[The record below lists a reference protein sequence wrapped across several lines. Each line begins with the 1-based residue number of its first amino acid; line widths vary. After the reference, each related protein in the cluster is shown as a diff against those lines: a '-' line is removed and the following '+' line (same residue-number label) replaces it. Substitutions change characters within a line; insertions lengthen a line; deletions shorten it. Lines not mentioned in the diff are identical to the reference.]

1 MKKTL
6 LISFM
11 FFTMRAYSQTISGGI
26 SAGINYTNLPGPGT
40 LFFSSSYSYIPGFR
54 VGGLMDIGFK
64 AFSIQPGVFY
74 STSGG
79 QGRDNIYDQN
89 GKIVDYINNKMVLDY
104 IKIPINLLYKIK
116 AGSGSVFIGGGGYA
130 AIAVSGKVSYET
142 NKSYG
147 TTHNL
152 EFGSNYAAVKKH
164 D

>member
-89 GKIVDYINNKMVLDY
+89 GKIVEEIGLDDGV
-104 IKIPINLLYKIK
+104 K
-116 AGSGSVFIGGGGYA
+116 ALQQLGLFKTV
-130 AIAVSGKVSYET
+130 
-142 NKSYG
+142 
-147 TTHNL
+147 
-152 EFGSNYAAVKKH
+152 
-164 D
+164 